1 MASPITHNCQ
11 FLHISMKSVWRSKLL
26 TSAHGTGLERAE
38 RGGTGDG
45 LLFHF
50 GTGDVERGTG
60 YCSTFLERGTGYWNG
75 GWNGG
80 RVIVPLFWNR
90 NGGRWWNGGRV
101 IVPLF
106 WNRGHPHSNE
116 QIWCRTAGVRGFW
129 PYGLGGNRSALTT
142 IVSDHASKA
151 CAWRKLIYADFN
163 F

>member
-11 FLHISMKSVWRSKLL
+11 VLHISMKSVWRSKLL
-26 TSAHGTGLERAE
+26 TSAHGTGLERGTGWNGE
-38 RGGTGDG
+38 RGGPGD
-45 LLFHF
+45 
-50 GTGDVERGTG
+50 
-60 YCSTFLERGTGYWNG
+60 
-75 GWNGG
+75 
-80 RVIVPLFWNR
+80 
-90 NGGRWWNGGRV
+90 WNGGRV

-106 WNRGHPHSNE
+106 WNRGHPHSNK